1 MFTTSRAPRHIKNAS
16 HREVA
21 AIRRAGRRASYAW
34 CEGNVFPRLRGE
46 APRAVL
52 MAAREHL
59 RMMRVCASRLDLEAR
74 RQRRD
79 VEILISDNAHR
90 HADRA
95 SYVYRQ
101 LSRLKPIERAR
112 GDAEALAFHAERFL
126 AELCKRLRR
135 AGL

>member
-59 RMMRVCASRLDLEAR
+59 RMMRICARRLDREAR
-74 RQRRD
+74 RQHQD
-79 VEILISDNAHR
+79 IQTLIDDNAHR
-90 HADRA
+90 HDNRVA
-95 SYVYRQ
+95 YVSRQ
-101 LSRLKPIERAR
+101 LSRLDPIESAR
-112 GDAEALAFHAERFL
+112 WSAEALALHAERFL
-126 AELCKRLRR
+126 VELYRRLRR